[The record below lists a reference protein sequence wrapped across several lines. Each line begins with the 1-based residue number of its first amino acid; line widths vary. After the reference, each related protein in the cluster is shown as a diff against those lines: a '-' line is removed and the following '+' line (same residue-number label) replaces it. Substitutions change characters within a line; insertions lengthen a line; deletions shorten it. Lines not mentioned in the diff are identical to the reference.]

1 MPNPV
6 PELTETER
14 LKLENFALRQFA
26 LETQLRQNTI
36 DRVFFLR
43 SIEEKHPGWRWQD
56 PEGLV
61 EKEDEPE
68 TEPEEQFTRQ

>member
-26 LETQLRQNTI
+26 LEMQLRQNAI
-36 DRVFFLR
+36 DRAIFLHH
-43 SIEEKHPGWRWQD
+43 IEEKHPGWRWQD

-61 EKEDEPE
+61 AKEDEPE
-68 TEPEEQFTRQ
+68 TEPEPQFTRQ